1 MLDARPSVVG
11 SPRLITAIAL
21 VAAGLVLL
29 VAGGELLVR
38 GAVGLAEKAGVS
50 ALVIGLVIVGFGT
63 SMPELVTSVE
73 AAMAGSPAIA
83 WGNIVGSNIA
93 NSLLILGAAALVAP
107 LAITSENRWRDPGVA
122 LGASLVLLLL
132 AISGAGGGLIGAALF
147 VALFGYIAWCY
158 REERIAEP
166 AVVHNAPYDRAQA
179 LELAD
184 TGLHPAE
191 GGWGKP
197 VLFTLLGLAVLV
209 GGGRLLVSG
218 AIDLARLAGLTE
230 TLIGLTI
237 VAIGTSL
244 PELVTSVIAA
254 RKGETAVAFGNVV
267 GSNIYNI
274 LLIGGATMLLAPGP
288 IPENLLPFDIGLV
301 LAGAVAILAL
311 SLLRGVGRL
320 PAVAMLVTYIAYLAF
335 LVITA

>member
-1 MLDARPSVVG
+1 M
-11 SPRLITAIAL
+11 ITAILL
-21 VAAGLVLL
+21 VVGGLVLL
-29 VAGGELLVR
+29 VVGGELLVR

-83 WGNIVGSNIA
+83 WGNIAGSNIA

-107 LAITSENRWRDPGVA
+107 MAITAKNRWRDPGVA
-122 LGASLVLLLL
+122 LGASVVLLLL
-132 AISGAGGGLIGAALF
+132 AIAGAGSMLIGVALIVGLI
-147 VALFGYIAWCY
+147 GYIAWCY
-158 REERIAEP
+158 REERQAEP
-166 AVVHNAPYDRAQA
+166 NVVHNAPYDRAQA
-179 LELAD
+179 LEMAD
-184 TGLHPAE
+184 TGLHAARN
-191 GGWGKP
+191 GWAKP
-197 VLFTLLGLAVLV
+197 VLLTLLGLAVLV
-209 GGGRLLVSG
+209 GGGKMLVTG

-254 RKGETAVAFGNVV
+254 RKGEAEVAFGNVV

-274 LLIGGATMLLAPGP
+274 LLIGGTTMLLAPGA
-288 IPENLLPFDIGLV
+288 IPANLLPLDIGLV
-301 LAGAVAILAL
+301 VAGAVAILCLAFY
-311 SLLRGVGRL
+311 RKVTRL
-320 PAVAMLVTYIAYLAF
+320 PALILLVTYFAYIGF
-335 LVITA
+335 LVANA

>member
-1 MLDARPSVVG
+1 M
-11 SPRLITAIAL
+11 ITAIAL

-29 VAGGELLVR
+29 VAGGEMLVR

-50 ALVIGLVIVGFGT
+50 PLVIGLVIVGFGT

-107 LAITSENRWRDPGVA
+107 MAITSQNRWRDPGVA
-122 LGASLVLLLL
+122 LGASVILLLL
-132 AISGAGGGLIGAALF
+132 SVSGTGIALIGAALL
-147 VALFGYIAWCY
+147 ASLFGYIAWCY
-158 REERIAEP
+158 REERLAEP
-166 AVVHNAPYDRAQA
+166 AIVHNAPYDRAQA
-179 LELAD
+179 LETVD
-184 TGLHPAE
+184 TGLHPSV
-191 GGWGKP
+191 GGWSKP
-197 VLFTLLGLAVLV
+197 VTFTFLGLAVLV
-209 GGGRLLVSG
+209 GGGKLLVSG

-254 RKGETAVAFGNVV
+254 RKGEAGVAFGNVV

-274 LLIGGATMLLAPGP
+274 LGIGGATMLLSPKA
-288 IPENLLPFDIGLV
+288 IPSNLLPLDIGLMS
-301 LAGAVAILAL
+301 LAAVAILAL
-311 SLLRGVGRL
+311 ALFRGVSR
-320 PAVAMLVTYIAYLAF
+320 PSAMWLLGTYGIYLSYLIYSA
-335 LVITA
+335 